1 MTALEQKRLM
11 SARMK
16 GWTMSAKGLLIQLK
30 DYRVRASAA
39 EKNIIA
45 FVWDNMSATT
55 SMNVRELAEA
65 TFTSSSTVIRL
76 CKKLGFKGYREFQR
90 ELLYEL
96 AATDATNE
104 VVLEDIVKE
113 DELEQVVKKVMRSD
127 ISSME
132 ATARLV
138 PLDVLEE
145 CAEHVLAART
155 INLFGIGQS
164 QLVCRDFEAKLMRI
178 NKQCHAYGDWHN
190 QLLSAKNMS
199 ERDLAVA
206 ISYSGMTKETVA
218 CARAAREG
226 GACVIAMTR
235 AQLDSPL
242 SQQADYV
249 LNVSASEP
257 LLRSGAMA
265 SRMSQ
270 LAVIDMLYAACVTK
284 DFERCSAV
292 IKHNIISKEPLT

>member
-1 MTALEQKRLM
+1 M
-11 SARMK
+11 SNVGRMK
-16 GWTMSAKGLLIQLK
+16 GRMMNAKGLFIRIK
-30 DYRVRASAA
+30 DYRSRASAA
-39 EKNIIA
+39 EKNIIS
-45 FVWDNMSATT
+45 FVWDNMGAVT
-55 SMNVRELAEA
+55 SMNVRDLAEA
-65 TFTSSSTVIRL
+65 TFTSSSTIIRL

-96 AATDATNE
+96 AASVARDE

-113 DELEQVVKKVMRSD
+113 DGLEQVVRKVMRSD
-127 ISSME
+127 ISSLE

-138 PLDVLEE
+138 SLDVLEA
-145 CAEHVLAART
+145 CAARVLSART

-206 ISYSGMTKETVA
+206 ISYSGMTRETVE
-218 CARAAREG
+218 CARAARET
-226 GACVIAMTR
+226 GACIIAMTR

-242 SQQADYV
+242 ARQADYV

-270 LAVIDMLYAACVTK
+270 LVVIDMLYAACVTE
-284 DFERCSAV
+284 DFERCSAI
-292 IKHNIISKEPLT
+292 IKHNIISKDPQV

>member
-1 MTALEQKRLM
+1 M
-11 SARMK
+11 SNVGRMK
-16 GWTMSAKGLLIQLK
+16 GRMMNAKGLFIRIK
-30 DYRVRASAA
+30 DYRSRASAA
-39 EKNIIA
+39 EKNIIS
-45 FVWDNMSATT
+45 FVWDNMGAVT
-55 SMNVRELAEA
+55 SMNVRDLAEA
-65 TFTSSSTVIRL
+65 TFTSSSTIIRL

-96 AATDATNE
+96 AASVARDE

-113 DELEQVVKKVMRSD
+113 DGLEQVVRKVMRSD
-127 ISSME
+127 ISSLE

-138 PLDVLEE
+138 SLDVLEA
-145 CAEHVLAART
+145 CAARVLSART

-178 NKQCHAYGDWHN
+178 NKQCHAHGDWHN

-206 ISYSGMTKETVA
+206 ISYSGMTRETVE
-218 CARAAREG
+218 CARAARET
-226 GACVIAMTR
+226 GACIIAMTR

-242 SQQADYV
+242 ARQADYV

-270 LAVIDMLYAACVTK
+270 LVVIDMLYAACVTE
-284 DFERCSAV
+284 DFERCSAI
-292 IKHNIISKEPLT
+292 IKHNIISKDPQV

>member
-1 MTALEQKRLM
+1 M
-11 SARMK
+11 SNVGRMK
-16 GWTMSAKGLLIQLK
+16 GRMMNAKGLFIRIK
-30 DYRVRASAA
+30 DYRSRASAA
-39 EKNIIA
+39 EKNIIS
-45 FVWDNMSATT
+45 FVWDNMGAVT
-55 SMNVRELAEA
+55 SMNVRDLAEA
-65 TFTSSSTVIRL
+65 TFTSSSTIIRL

-96 AATDATNE
+96 AASDARDE
-104 VVLEDIVKE
+104 MVLEDIVKE
-113 DELEQVVKKVMRSD
+113 DGLEQVVRKVMRSD
-127 ISSME
+127 ISSLE

-138 PLDVLEE
+138 SLDVLEV
-145 CAEHVLAART
+145 CAARVLSAKT

-206 ISYSGMTKETVA
+206 ISYSGMTRETVE
-218 CARAAREG
+218 CARAARET
-226 GACVIAMTR
+226 GACIIAMTR

-242 SQQADYV
+242 ARQADYV

-270 LAVIDMLYAACVTK
+270 LVVIDMLYAACVTE
-284 DFERCSAV
+284 DFERCSAI
-292 IKHNIISKEPLT
+292 IKHNIISKDPQV

>member
-1 MTALEQKRLM
+1 ML
-11 SARMK
+11 S
-16 GWTMSAKGLLIQLK
+16 
-30 DYRVRASAA
+30 
-39 EKNIIA
+39 
-45 FVWDNMSATT
+45 
-55 SMNVRELAEA
+55 
-65 TFTSSSTVIRL
+65 
-76 CKKLGFKGYREFQR
+76 
-90 ELLYEL
+90 
-96 AATDATNE
+96 
-104 VVLEDIVKE
+104 
-113 DELEQVVKKVMRSD
+113 
-127 ISSME
+127 
-132 ATARLV
+132 
-138 PLDVLEE
+138 
-145 CAEHVLAART
+145 ART

-206 ISYSGMTKETVA
+206 ISYSGMTRETVE
-218 CARAAREG
+218 CARAARET

-242 SQQADYV
+242 ARQADYV

-270 LAVIDMLYAACVTK
+270 LVVIDMLYAACVTE
-284 DFERCSAV
+284 DFERCSAI
-292 IKHNIISKEPLT
+292 IKHNIISKEPQV